1 MGRYCL
7 ECGLILRGRTDK
19 KFCGDH
25 CRGHYNNMQNKNR
38 YSGRKAINNI
48 LGRNA
53 GILEKLL
60 KNGVTQLHLQTLA
73 SIGFDFNYFTH
84 LHTDGGTVC
93 YCCYT
98 FAYIKINE
106 KELILKEIKIPSTI

>member
-1 MGRYCL
+1 MVRYCL
-7 ECGLILRGRTDK
+7 DCGHILKGRTDK

-25 CRGHYNNMQNKNR
+25 CRGHYNNMRNKTR
-38 YSGRKAINNI
+38 HDGRRAINNI

-60 KNGVTQLHLQTLA
+60 KNGVTQLHFHTLA
-73 SIGFDFNYFTH
+73 GIGFDFNYFTH
-84 LHTDGGTVC
+84 LYTDGTAVC
-93 YCCYT
+93 HCCYT

-106 KELILKEIKIPSTI
+106 KELILKEIKIPCTL